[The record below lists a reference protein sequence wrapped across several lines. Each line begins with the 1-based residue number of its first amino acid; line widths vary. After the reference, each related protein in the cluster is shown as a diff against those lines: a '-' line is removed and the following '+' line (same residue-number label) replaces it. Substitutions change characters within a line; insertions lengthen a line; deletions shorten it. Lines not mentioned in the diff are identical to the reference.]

1 LVAKNR
7 NASNK
12 IGTVRRAVLKS
23 NKMDKLEKYYRQ
35 EFMKYPHIPDFD
47 TLLEGEKK
55 EIENS
60 LGFALWALNE
70 AMKDIF
76 EKVKNLLK

>member
-1 LVAKNR
+1 MT
-7 NASNK
+7 K
-12 IGTVRRAVLKS
+12 I
-23 NKMDKLEKYYRQ
+23 EKYYRT

-60 LGFALWALNE
+60 LGFSLWLFRENV
-70 AMKDIF
+70 KDIF

>member
-1 LVAKNR
+1 MT
-7 NASNK
+7 K
-12 IGTVRRAVLKS
+12 I
-23 NKMDKLEKYYRQ
+23 EKYYRT

-55 EIENS
+55 EIENT
-60 LGFALWALNE
+60 LGFALWAFNE

-76 EKVKNLLK
+76 GKVKNLLK